1 MTDDQFKSYGVF
13 ALMMVAVLSV
23 AVIAGGCTPFS
34 AADDNKKQVNL
45 SIKPSN
51 ICDLPEQSWSVN
63 DTPESIEKAI
73 RFNTGRARACNGKK
87 ATS

>member
-1 MTDDQFKSYGVF
+1 MTDAQLKSYGVF
-13 ALMMVAVLSV
+13 ALMMVAILSV

-34 AADDNKKQVNL
+34 AADDKKQVNL